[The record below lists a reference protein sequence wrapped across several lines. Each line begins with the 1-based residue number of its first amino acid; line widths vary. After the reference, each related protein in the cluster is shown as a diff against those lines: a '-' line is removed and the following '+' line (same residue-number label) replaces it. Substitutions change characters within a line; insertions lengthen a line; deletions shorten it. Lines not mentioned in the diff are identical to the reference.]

1 MVQFHPRL
9 HQFNDGSRAVEV
21 RKHAPSPIYMSEI
34 EVNSR
39 NSWQENSGIKAA
51 AAETRFFDIM
61 TKAFEGTDFKIRSK
75 PKEFKNIY
83 SKLPLDP
90 LTLVGIY
97 TPTKAWKHGIVPD
110 YAIDNIKTGKTLYVE
125 VKRQDGWVEGKESK
139 AGRGNAHERLCR
151 LFSTG
156 LLKTL
161 RLQGKIDSS
170 ALPFWAVLQGDITRD
185 PKRVREIYLWFDEH
199 SDHIFLWSDLKND

>member
-61 TKAFEGTDFKIRSK
+61 TKAFEGTDFKIHSK
-75 PKEFKNIY
+75 P
-83 SKLPLDP
+83 
-90 LTLVGIY
+90 
-97 TPTKAWKHGIVPD
+97 
-110 YAIDNIKTGKTLYVE
+110 
-125 VKRQDGWVEGKESK
+125 KESK
-139 AGRGNAHERLCR
+139 AGRGNEHERLCR